1 MSAVHIEKLAEDLYR
16 VTNGEF
22 SVEFNKE
29 KFEDLYY
36 AVPLNNTGFL
46 RLLLDDVS
54 QSDADRLQIN
64 KMLDATE
71 SRNQALKALQEQIQK
86 MDKPD

>member
-1 MSAVHIEKLAEDLYR
+1 MSEIRIEKVSDDHYKL
-16 VTNGEF
+16 TNGEF
-22 SVEFNKE
+22 TVDFNKE

-46 RLLLDDVS
+46 RLLLDNVS
-54 QSDADRLQIN
+54 QSDDHRLDIN

-71 SRNQALKALQEQIQK
+71 SRNKALKELQEQIQG
-86 MDKPD
+86 MEKP